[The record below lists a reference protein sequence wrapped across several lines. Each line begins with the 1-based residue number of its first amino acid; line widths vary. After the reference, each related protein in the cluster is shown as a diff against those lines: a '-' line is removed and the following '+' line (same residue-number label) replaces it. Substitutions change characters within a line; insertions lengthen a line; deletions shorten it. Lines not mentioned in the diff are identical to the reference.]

1 MDRKL
6 ESKLTSTEGIPRR
19 AFLGGTIGLLA
30 STLAGCN
37 GQPKEPSTVDQST
50 QLEEEEERPLTL
62 ADYKMRMEPFGG
74 TMETAQNYMRE
85 RLDSVGSTPQVCD
98 PAYKLSDAVK
108 AGGGVLDTQTC
119 KEMFPQ
125 LSQNLAHVINFMLAN
140 PDLAKDQGPFL
151 PALLQDVFAGIDMG
165 GKKPIG
171 PFFENSFVQEFLIPL
186 SERLTPGTF
195 IKEVNILEANYTY
208 QHAVLDIVGQRP
220 TDPEPINLAMPEIPN
235 SAPNLVLQANPY
247 IPYEASTDF
256 DKSVQ
261 VAFTP

>member
-1 MDRKL
+1 MNRKL
-6 ESKLTSTEGIPRR
+6 ESQLINTEGIPRR
-19 AFLGGTIGLLA
+19 AFLGGAIGLLA
-30 STLAGCN
+30 STLVGCN
-37 GQPKEPSTVDQST
+37 SQPKESSTVDKSP

-98 PAYKLSDAVK
+98 PAYTLSDAVK
-108 AGGGVLDTQTC
+108 AGDGRLDAQTC

-125 LSQNLAHVINFMLAN
+125 LSQNLAHVLNFMIAN

-171 PFFENSFVQEFLIPL
+171 PFFENSFVKEFLIPQ
-186 SERLTPGTF
+186 SERLPEGSLVTAVEIMSADYNNQNTALT
-195 IKEVNILEANYTY
+195 IVNETY
-208 QHAVLDIVGQRP
+208 QETAL
-220 TDPEPINLAMPEIPN
+220 IPN

-247 IPYEASTDF
+247 TPYEASTDF